1 METRA
6 ISCLTLVLA
15 TQPIPTGS
23 ELKQILPRRRILVD
37 PARGYCYR
45 GSTKPCESNVAI
57 HGVLL
62 SNTWTTYPP
71 DGYKPGKLG
80 IIPDR
85 SRSLES
91 PEIESSGARGW
102 VCGLS
107 GSSGC
112 SVPTSLRRVRVVRAR
127 ARRWIL
133 RHESRPYGVQQARKL
148 YNAGNGDKGTSS
160 ARLQIWLS

>member
-1 METRA
+1 METGK
-6 ISCLTLVLA
+6 IDSCLTLVYGDSA
-15 TQPIPTGS
+15 NSNRKDTS
-23 ELKQILPRRRILVD
+23 LKLILVD

-71 DGYKPGKLG
+71 DGDKPGKLG

-85 SRSLES
+85 SRLLECI
-91 PEIESSGARGW
+91 EIESSGARGW

>member
-1 METRA
+1 
-6 ISCLTLVLA
+6 L
-15 TQPIPTGS
+15 
-23 ELKQILPRRRILVD
+23 
-37 PARGYCYR
+37 
-45 GSTKPCESNVAI
+45 
-57 HGVLL
+57 
-62 SNTWTTYPP
+62 
-71 DGYKPGKLG
+71 DGDKPGKLG
-80 IIPDR
+80 IIPDSPR
-85 SRSLES
+85 MLEC
-91 PEIESSGARGW
+91 PEDESSGAEGW

>member
-1 METRA
+1 VSDIGLGCSANSDRYSYFPQEEGIKA
-6 ISCLTLVLA
+6 N
-15 TQPIPTGS
+15 
-23 ELKQILPRRRILVD
+23 LVD
-37 PARGYCYR
+37 PARGHCYR
-45 GSTKPCESNVAI
+45 GSTKPCESNAAR

-62 SNTWTTYPP
+62 SNTWITYPW
-71 DGYKPGKLG
+71 DGHKPGKLG

-85 SRSLES
+85 SGRLEC
-91 PEIESSGARGW
+91 IQTESSGTQGW

-112 SVPTSLRRVRVVRAR
+112 NVPTSLLRVRVVRAR

-148 YNAGNGDKGTSS
+148 YNAGNRDKGTSS
-160 ARLQIWLS
+160 ADIKCRLS

>member
-1 METRA
+1 
-6 ISCLTLVLA
+6 LA
-15 TQPIPTGS
+15 AQPIPTDTDYFPKS
-23 ELKQILPRRRILVD
+23 ILVD

-62 SNTWTTYPP
+62 SNTWITYPWN
-71 DGYKPGKLG
+71 GNKPGKLG
-80 IIPDR
+80 VIPDR
-85 SRSLES
+85 SRMLECA
-91 PEIESSGARGW
+91 EIESSGAQGW

-112 SVPTSLRRVRVVRAR
+112 NGPTSLQRVRVVRAR

-133 RHESRPYGVQQARKL
+133 RHESRPYGVQQARNL
-148 YNAGNGDKGTSS
+148 YNAGNSDRGTSS
-160 ARLQIWLS
+160 ATVQRWLSLCLKSTI

>member
-1 METRA
+1 MRVE
-6 ISCLTLVLA
+6 CL
-15 TQPIPTGS
+15 Q
-23 ELKQILPRRRILVD
+23 R
-37 PARGYCYR
+37 
-45 GSTKPCESNVAI
+45 
-57 HGVLL
+57 HGELL
-62 SNTWTTYPP
+62 SNTWTTYPW
-71 DGYKPGKLG
+71 DVDKPGKLG
-80 IIPDR
+80 IIRD
-85 SRSLES
+85 SCGDLEWLYD
-91 PEIESSGARGW
+91 ESSGARGW

-148 YNAGNGDKGTSS
+148 YNAGNSDKGTSS